1 MDVKFIVSRLRE
13 IEEQLV
19 ALKQEKSAL
28 RDQLK
33 WYLKEHHLSK
43 SQYKLSDETI
53 YLTLSSRVSVK
64 YDEAKLKS
72 NLRDQYS
79 IILRPDI
86 KKIKDHL
93 SLLQPVLSPFIE
105 QIGTPSR
112 ELVEEKILSGELMV
126 SDFKGTFEK
135 SISEVLVVRVKKAR
149 RVDKTTP

>member
-1 MDVKFIVSRLRE
+1 MDVKLIVSRLRD

-19 ALKQEKSAL
+19 VLNQEKSAL

-33 WYLKEHHLSK
+33 WYLKEHHLTK
-43 SQYKLSDETI
+43 SRYQLSHETV

-72 NLRDQYS
+72 NLRDQYPM
-79 IILRPDI
+79 ILMPDV

-93 SLLQPVLSPFIE
+93 SLLRPALSPFIE

-112 ELVEEKILSGELMV
+112 ELVEEKILAGELMV
-126 SDFKGTFEK
+126 SDFKDTFEK
-135 SISEVLVVRVKKAR
+135 SVSEVLVVRAKKN
-149 RVDKTTP
+149 T